1 MYTSFVTDTRKAI
14 SDCWNSVQ
22 DIHKQQAQNDT
33 RYQGEYLTEQNKRLD
48 EQKKAACEA
57 ARKKIASIC
66 DKADEDAATL
76 DTLNP
81 FAVSDDY
88 LKLLSGAFDLTIPQ
102 VQHIATECQTSPT
115 MLSAVDAYCK
125 RNGMKLNRATAE
137 SRRSGVSE
145 IRASA
150 LSVVSR
156 IEKTNYKNLKADFST
171 PLVVSSFCENSDAAS
186 ELCGRLGQRFEGE
199 LITPTVTK
207 AEPFNF
213 HFKGVRDTDKKAD

>member
-88 LKLLSGAFDLTIPQ
+88 AAIAMVRKGLGITIIPEL
-102 VQHIATECQTSPT
+102 ILRGIGLP
-115 MLSAVDAYCK
+115 
-125 RNGMKLNRATAE
+125 
-137 SRRSGVSE
+137 
-145 IRASA
+145 IRAMELEPKCIRTICIA
-150 LSVVSR
+150 AKAHTAVSPACR
-156 IEKTNYKNLKADFST
+156 AFIAFARSRLAGWDGEKMPDRA
-171 PLVVSSFCENSDAAS
+171 
-186 ELCGRLGQRFEGE
+186 
-199 LITPTVTK
+199 
-207 AEPFNF
+207 
-213 HFKGVRDTDKKAD
+213 